1 MRATRRAPR
10 GYSVLVAPTSSAL
23 VGYARGVFR
32 SRSSRRVALLSLL
45 ALAISPVPGVGT
57 LGYFSALVLSLPSA
71 VAGAGVGLDVTLR
84 QRARRRDHGRLSD
97 LARMANRELLALV
110 GLPLL
115 ILLAA
120 SAYNPN
126 CDPWMGVAFHV
137 MGPGFSVACG
147 FTAGVLATIVAERRP
162 RATVAA
168 GLVILAST
176 LLGLWRLYT
185 EPCVF
190 FFDPFWGWFSGPIYD
205 EQVGIT
211 TRFLRFRGYNLLGI
225 SGVLAVWSVCARPDR
240 AGVMRPRDA
249 GGLSTMALA
258 AALLSGAGWMGLQPS
273 RYGFTTDRAHT
284 EEALSGT
291 LRTDHF
297 VLHYVPNTSTALRI
311 DALAAEHEFAWHE
324 LERSL
329 GRAPAGPIHSY
340 IYASQGQKRRLFG
353 VGGVEVSL
361 PWKRSLYLTAT
372 AFPMRSLHHELAH
385 TFGAAFG
392 DPILGLSMKWLP
404 VPQFNTAL
412 LEGFAVAMDPRPRY
426 RMDIHAQAAT
436 LDRLGVRPN
445 LEALMGLGFYQFA
458 SARAYTASGSFVRWL
473 LETRGGARVGELY
486 ATAGD
491 FESVY
496 GENLPDLEAQW
507 LEFLRVV
514 PLDAQSIASM
524 EERFKRRSVF
534 QRPCAHRVA
543 RVRVEAAQA
552 QASGDDARALELR
565 DSLCEIEPDRME
577 HYATLAR
584 VLATF
589 GRYEEAF
596 DAVARGQAV
605 PEAAHSAAL
614 DASMAALEG
623 DLLVAAGRLDEA
635 VIAYER
641 ALASPSDDATIR
653 SVRLRRDAAADP
665 NAAAIVHDYFGRFR
679 RVRTDASTR
688 TNRLYRSAEL
698 TAVPGWSR
706 MGHYLLGQQM
716 LRVDD
721 LRHAREHLERALDTG
736 PRSPNEGLEVWRLPA
751 ADSPPLPAAFQR
763 ATLRALAEVSLR
775 SGDLEDC
782 EMFLRRWSAAGDT
795 RGDAVAIDKWRRRLR
810 FHRERS
816 DARAPGRR

>member
-1 MRATRRAPR
+1 MRATRRAPG
-10 GYSVLVAPTSSAL
+10 GYSVPVARTWAAL
-23 VGYARGVFR
+23 GGHVRGVFR
-32 SRSSRRVALLSLL
+32 TPSTRRVALLTLL
-45 ALAISPVPGVGT
+45 ALAISPVPGIGT

-71 VAGAGVGLDVTLR
+71 IAGAGVGLDVALR

-97 LARMANRELLALV
+97 LARMAIRELLALV

-115 ILLAA
+115 VLLVAI
-120 SAYNPN
+120 AYNRN
-126 CDPWMGVAFHV
+126 CDPWMGVAFHL
-137 MGPGFSVACG
+137 MGPGFSVGCG
-147 FTAGVLATIVAERRP
+147 FTAGVLATIAAERR
-162 RATVAA
+162 AQAIVMA
-168 GLVILAST
+168 GLVVLAST
-176 LLGLWRLYT
+176 LVGLWRLYT

-211 TRFLRFRGYNLLGI
+211 ARFLRFRGYNLLGI
-225 SGVLAVWSVCARPDR
+225 SGALALWSACARSDR
-240 AGVMRPRDA
+240 AGVLPPREA
-249 GGLSTMALA
+249 GGQTTFVLA
-258 AALLSGAGWMGLQPS
+258 IALLSGAGWMGLQPS
-273 RYGFTTDRAHT
+273 RYGFTTDRALT
-284 EEALSGT
+284 EEVLSGT
-291 LRTDHF
+291 LRTEHF

-311 DALAAEHEFAWHE
+311 DAIAAEHEFAWHE

-329 GRAPAGPIHSY
+329 GRAPPGPIHSY

-392 DPILGLSMKWLP
+392 DPILGLSMTWLP
-404 VPQFNTAL
+404 LPRFNTAL

-426 RMDIHAQAAT
+426 RMGIHAQAAT
-436 LDRLGVRPN
+436 LNALGVRPN
-445 LEALMGLGFYQFA
+445 LESLMGLGFYQFA

-473 LETRGGARVGELY
+473 FETRGGARVGELY

-491 FESVY
+491 FAAVY
-496 GENLPDLEAQW
+496 GETLPDLEGQW
-507 LEFLRVV
+507 LEFLRGV
-514 PLDAQSIASM
+514 PLDAQSVASM

-543 RVRVEAAQA
+543 RVRVDAAQA
-552 QASGDDARALELR
+552 QASGEDARAIELR
-565 DSLCEIEPDRME
+565 NSLCEIEPDRME

-596 DAVARGQAV
+596 DAVARGHAV

-614 DASMAALEG
+614 DASMTALEG

-635 VIAYER
+635 VVAYDR
-641 ALASPSDDATIR
+641 ALAFPSDDATIR

-665 NAAAIVHDYFGRFR
+665 DAAAIVHDYFGQFQ

-721 LRHAREHLERALDTG
+721 LVHARGHLERALDTEPRAPVDG
-736 PRSPNEGLEVWRLPA
+736 PEVWRSPA
-751 ADSPPLPAAFQR
+751 KDSAPLPAAFQR
-763 ATLRALAEVSLR
+763 ATLRALAEVTLR
-775 SGDLEDC
+775 SGDLEAC
-782 EMFLRRWSAAGDT
+782 EIFLQRWSEAADT
-795 RGDAVAIDKWRRRLR
+795 RGDIVAIDKWRRRLK

-816 DARAPGRR
+816 DAGRR